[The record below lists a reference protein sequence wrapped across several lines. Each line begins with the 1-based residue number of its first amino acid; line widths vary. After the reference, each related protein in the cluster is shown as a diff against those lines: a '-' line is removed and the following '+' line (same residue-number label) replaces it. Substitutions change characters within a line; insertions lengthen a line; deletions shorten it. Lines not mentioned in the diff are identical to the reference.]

1 MPPLM
6 YLSFVKR
13 LWLGLILR
21 RCVDRTKQLCYVALV
36 SATGA
41 VHVSRVLSEKEPKRK
56 RELWP
61 SDNFVTIAALDV
73 VRSAYQLI
81 V

>member
-1 MPPLM
+1 M

-13 LWLGLILR
+13 LGLGLILR
-21 RCVDRTKQLCYVALV
+21 RSVDRTKQLCYVALV

-41 VHVSRVLSEKEPKRK
+41 VHVSWVLCEKEPKHK

-61 SDNFVTIAALDV
+61 SDNFVAITALDV
-73 VRSAYQLI
+73 VRLTNQLI